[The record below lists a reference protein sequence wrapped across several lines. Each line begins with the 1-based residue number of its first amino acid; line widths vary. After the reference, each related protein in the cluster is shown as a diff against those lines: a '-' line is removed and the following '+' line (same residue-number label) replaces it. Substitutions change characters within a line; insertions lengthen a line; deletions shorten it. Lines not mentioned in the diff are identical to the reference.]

1 MTRQRV
7 RIARVLARRVLGAR
21 LGRRRRAQ
29 VAANGTYTY
38 SLNNAAAI
46 VQALAAGQTV
56 TDTFTYQVTDS
67 TGATATATLTV
78 TITGTNDAPVANAD
92 AAAVQ
97 EDVTLAASGNVLAN
111 DTDVD
116 AGDTKTVTL
125 VNGAAGNVAA
135 PVAASYGSV
144 TIAAN
149 GTYTYSLNNA
159 AAIVQALAAGQT
171 VTDTFTYQ
179 VTDSTGATATATL
192 TVTITGTND
201 APVANA
207 DAAAVQEDV
216 TLAAS
221 GNVLANDTD
230 VDAGDTK
237 TVTLVNGAAGNVAA
251 PVAASYGSVTI
262 AANGTYTYSLNNAA
276 AIVQALA
283 AGQTVT
289 DTFTYQVTDSTGAT
303 ATATLTVTI
312 TGTNDVP
319 VNTVPGPQ
327 SAAEDTPLAMAG
339 VSVNDA
345 DAEPLTVTISVANGA
360 LTVNL
365 AGGAAVA
372 AGANG
377 TAMVTL
383 AGTQAQLNA
392 ALATLSYQA
401 NHDYNGPDTLTITT
415 VDATG
420 SLDTD
425 SMAITVTPV
434 NDDPVLSNVIFTIDD
449 GRTLTVTGANLSA
462 SDVDDAAG
470 SLVFTVSGVT
480 HGYFALAS
488 NPGVAIASFT
498 QADIAAGRVQFKHD
512 GSSLAPA
519 FQVLVADPS
528 GGSAGPVA
536 AMIAFS
542 VGGAPLGGAAPSAP
556 PPAAPTPIEPIAASA
571 AATVVSASP
580 RATAFTRAPTEPPI
594 DGGGGDSEENV
605 VAPPSGASASSFE
618 KRMVAEIQF
627 AGVRADTDA
636 VESKPLRS
644 EIEVEPVRA
653 EMQVIPTRH
662 NLELDEERSRVEVVL
677 NSVRITGLA
686 FSVGAVWWAARAA
699 GLMASLLASSPA
711 WRHVDP
717 LPVLGR
723 DDDEER
729 LWEEEAEEEDADRD
743 RKDEEHRAA
752 WVLEEREASS

>member
-1 MTRQRV
+1 VFTPAANANGAGYASFTFQV
-7 RIARVLARRVLGAR
+7 RDDGGTLNAGVDLDPTPNTITIDVTPVNDPPVANNDVAAVQEDVTLAAAGDVLANDTDVDAGDTKTVTLVNGAA
-21 LGRRRRAQ
+21 GN
-29 VAANGTYTY
+29 VAAPVAGSYGSVTIGANGSYTY

-56 TDTFTYQVTDS
+56 TDTFTYQVADS
-67 TGATATATLTV
+67 VGATATATLTV

-97 EDVTLAASGNVLAN
+97 EDVTLAAAGDVLAN

-135 PVAASYGSV
+135 PVAGSYGSV
-144 TIAAN
+144 TIGAN
-149 GTYTYSLNNA
+149 GS
-159 AAIVQALAAGQT
+159 
-171 VTDTFTYQ
+171 
-179 VTDSTGATATATL
+179 
-192 TVTITGTND
+192 
-201 APVANA
+201 
-207 DAAAVQEDV
+207 
-216 TLAAS
+216 
-221 GNVLANDTD
+221 
-230 VDAGDTK
+230 
-237 TVTLVNGAAGNVAA
+237 
-251 PVAASYGSVTI
+251 
-262 AANGTYTYSLNNAA
+262 YTYSLNNAA

-319 VNTVPGPQ
+319 VNTVPVAQTP
-327 SAAEDTPLAMAG
+327 AEDTPYAVAG

-345 DAEPLTVTISVANGA
+345 DAEPLTVTVSVANGT

-365 AGGAAVA
+365 ASGAMVTG
-372 AGANG
+372 GANG
-377 TAMVTL
+377 TGTVTL

-392 ALATLSYQA
+392 ALASLNYQGVR
-401 NHDYNGPDTLTITT
+401 DYNGADTLTITT
-415 VDATG
+415 VDAAG
-420 SLDTD
+420 ASDTD
-425 SMAITVTPV
+425 SIAITVTPV
-434 NDDPVLSNVIFTIDD
+434 NDDPVLGTVIFTIDD
-449 GRTLTVTGANLSA
+449 GRTLTVTGANLNA

-480 HGYFALAS
+480 HGYFALVS
-488 NPGVAIASFT
+488 NPGVAITSFT
-498 QADIAAGRVQFKHD
+498 QADIAASLVQFKHD

-536 AMIAFS
+536 ATIMFN
-542 VGGAPLGGAAPSAP
+542 VGGAPLGGAAPSP
-556 PPAAPTPIEPIAASA
+556 PPAAPTPIEPIAAST
-571 AATVVSASP
+571 AATVLPASP

-594 DGGGGDSEENV
+594 DGGGDSEENA
-605 VAPPSGASASSFE
+605 VAPPPSASASSLE

-662 NLELDEERSRVEVVL
+662 NLELDEEERSRVEVVL

-723 DDDEER
+723 D
-729 LWEEEAEEEDADRD
+729 EEDEDEYEVVEEDKD

-752 WVLEEREASS
+752 WVLEDRG